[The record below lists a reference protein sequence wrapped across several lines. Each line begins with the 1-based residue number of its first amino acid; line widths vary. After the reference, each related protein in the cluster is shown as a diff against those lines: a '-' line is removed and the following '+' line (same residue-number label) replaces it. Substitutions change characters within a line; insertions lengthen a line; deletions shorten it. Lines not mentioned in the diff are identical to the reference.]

1 MPRRSKSEELLAFEV
16 TFYEKLLFAYPD
28 FVDALIPLGDAYTR
42 LGLYEKG
49 LRIDLRLTQL
59 RGADHLTWYN
69 LACSYSLLKQ
79 VEEALGALQQAV
91 ELGYS
96 DLGYLQN
103 DPDLINLRRSP
114 KFRQFLD
121 AFPAPSHA
129 SQRADR
135 PVAGPSDP
143 HSA

>member
-16 TFYEKLLFAYPD
+16 TFYEKLLLAYPD

-59 RGADHLTWYN
+59 RGADPLTWYN

-91 ELGYS
+91 GLGYT
-96 DLGYLQN
+96 DLSYLQN
-103 DPDLINLRRSP
+103 DPDLVNLRRSP

-121 AFPAPSHA
+121 SFPSLSHA
-129 SQRADR
+129 SQHVDR
-135 PVAGPSDP
+135 PLAGPSAP